1 MPRDSAMEGFSIAIL
16 AGGEST
22 RMGAD
27 KALQDLGGKPV
38 IAHVIDSLAPLATD
52 IYLVAR
58 DVGAYERFQ
67 MPICADQYS
76 VRSSMVGIYSAL
88 AASRNQYCF
97 TVACDMPFTE
107 PGLVRYLASLA
118 GGHDAAVPVSPR
130 GREPLHAIY
139 SRRCLEP
146 MRRQIEAGDFSI
158 SNLLDTLDV
167 RYVDSAEMTPFCDLG
182 MVFLNVNTVVDLEEA
197 AQLAPR
203 INRWRE
209 QAMLSETGPGLPPL
223 VCFVGNKNSGKTT
236 FLEKLVPVLVSRGVV
251 VAFLKHDVHGFEIDR
266 EGTDTWRLARAGAV
280 QTVISS
286 PGCVAS
292 VQSVR
297 GEKELN
303 ELRHGLGDSI
313 DLVIAEGFK
322 QSAADRIE
330 ISRSDCSRQLVC
342 AEDDLIAVVS
352 DRPDAART
360 VPVFGLDDFEAV
372 ANLLTIRYGLGAG
385 RTDGTIADGGLA
397 EVPGP

>member
-22 RMGAD
+22 RMGAN

-38 IAHVIDSLAPLATD
+38 IAHVIDSLAPLAGD

-58 DVGAYERFQ
+58 DVGAYERFRL
-67 MPICADQYS
+67 PICADQYD

-107 PGLVRYLASLA
+107 PGLVRMLASLA
-118 GGHDAAVPVSPR
+118 SGHDAAVPVSRR
-130 GREPLHAIY
+130 GREPLHAVY

-146 MRRQIEAGDFSI
+146 MRRQIEAGDLSV
-158 SNLLDTLDV
+158 SRLLDGLDV
-167 RYVDSAEMTPFCDLG
+167 RYVEADEMAPLCQLD

-197 AQLAPR
+197 SQLAPR
-203 INRWRE
+203 ISRWRE
-209 QAMLSETGPGLPPL
+209 HALLSETGPGRPPL

-236 FLEKLVPVLVSRGVV
+236 FLEKLVPVLTSRGIT
-251 VAFLKHDVHGFEIDR
+251 VAFIKHDVHGFTMDR
-266 EGTDTWRLARAGAV
+266 DGTDTRRLAQAGAM

-286 PGCVAS
+286 PDSVAS
-292 VQSVR
+292 VQSVET
-297 GEKELN
+297 EKELA
-303 ELRHGLGDSI
+303 ELRRGLGSSI
-313 DLVIAEGFK
+313 DLAIAEGFK

-330 ISRSDCSRQLVC
+330 VSRSECSRQLVC
-342 AEDDLIAVVS
+342 AEEDLIAVVS
-352 DRPDAART
+352 DRPDAAAS
-360 VPVFGLDDFEAV
+360 VPVFGLDDAV
-372 ANLLTIRYGLGAG
+372 ALANLLTIRYGLGGG
-385 RTDGTIADGGLA
+385 RENGPATESGSGEGLR
-397 EVPGP
+397 